1 MSQAEASGSFYS
13 TETAIPAFKRGIDSR
28 FATSPNARI
37 YSVESPDGILPS
49 GKNGI
54 TILKYTDNNMS
65 AAVVT
70 DMGTYRSVVAGFP
83 LETVEDATVR
93 NLLMKNVLNYLTER

>member
-1 MSQAEASGSFYS
+1 M
-13 TETAIPAFKRGIDSR
+13 
-28 FATSPNARI
+28 

-65 AAVVT
+65 AAVAS